1 MEWTRK
7 HQNLTGTS
15 ANFVFRSSVNK
26 AEEDLPVR
34 QTKKQREQNREA
46 RKPREQSRLTEETS
60 QEVHV
65 FLFFFALTKV
75 KLKTWEHRWGHKS
88 IGYMLWT
95 RQLTQV
101 GCCFCFVVDV
111 LVHIV
116 VVLLFLLFV
125 TISFFLEFFTCG
137 IIGNMWVRWCAYDK
151 IIYILYISYPFSRP
165 TGRVLIGTPSRFF
178 FDSQDR

>member
-26 AEEDLPVR
+26 AEQDLPVR

-125 TISFFLEFFTCG
+125 TISFFWNFSHVELLEICEWDDVHM
-137 IIGNMWVRWCAYDK
+137 IK
-151 IIYILYISYPFSRP
+151 SYISCIYFTHSLALQ
-165 TGRVLIGTPSRFF
+165 GGY
-178 FDSQDR
+178 